1 VISWGEPFRLLA
13 LASAVA
19 AVPAVSAVCRVQ
31 TRLQP
36 PSGGRYGAWVIVRRP
51 RRRLPR
57 LFAALLAGFLALT
70 GALAGFGFTGAAL
83 ASPTATSPAAINA
96 TSARV
101 GTVATGTPA
110 KDSTLTTPKAIAL
123 GLIEGITEF
132 LPISSTGHLLVAEK
146 LMDIGTQDT
155 ASKDA
160 ADAYAVI
167 IQLGAIV
174 AVLLI
179 SWKRVLDVL
188 QGLIGKSETGRRL
201 LINLIAAFVPAAV
214 VGVLLD
220 KLLEKHLLK
229 PVPVAIAWLV
239 GGAAIIALAKKFK
252 AAQHAGRLLDSM
264 TPKDAVMIGVA
275 QSVAL
280 WPGVSR
286 SLVTILGAILL
297 GFRLRDAVEFSFL
310 LGLCTLSAA
319 AGYSLLKD
327 GSLVFDT
334 FGTTTPLIG
343 MVVAF
348 VSAAVAVKWLVSY
361 LNKHDLS
368 MFGIY
373 RLFAGVVTLGLVAAN
388 KL

>member
-1 VISWGEPFRLLA
+1 MSFRRQHRA
-13 LASAVA
+13 ID
-19 AVPAVSAVCRVQ
+19 
-31 TRLQP
+31 
-36 PSGGRYGAWVIVRRP
+36 GRYGSWVPARRFP
-51 RRRLPR
+51 RS
-57 LFAALLAGFLALT
+57 FAALLAGFFASLL
-70 GALAGFGFTGAAL
+70 ALAGLGLTSGAV
-83 ASPTATSPAAINA
+83 ASSPSTRIAAAIA
-96 TSARV
+96 TQ
-101 GTVATGTPA
+101 GTVA
-110 KDSTLTTPKAIAL
+110 KDSTLTMPKAIVL

-146 LMDIGTQDT
+146 LMDIGTQDE
-155 ASKDA
+155 AAKKA

-167 IQLGAIV
+167 IQLGAIA

-179 SWKRVLDVL
+179 SWKRVVDVL
-188 QGLIGKSETGRRL
+188 QGVVGRSDTGRRL
-201 LINLIAAFVPAAV
+201 LVNLIAAFVPAAM

-220 KLLEKHLLK
+220 SLLEKHLLK
-229 PVPVAIAWLV
+229 PIPVAFAWLV
-239 GGAAIIALAKKFK
+239 GGVAIIATAKRFK

-264 TPKDAVMIGVA
+264 TARDALMIGVA

-348 VSAAVAVKWLVSY
+348 VSAAIAVKWLVAY

-368 MFGIY
+368 LFGIY
-373 RLFAGVVTLGLVAAN
+373 RLVAGFVTLGLVAAN

>member
-1 VISWGEPFRLLA
+1 VRRI
-13 LASAVA
+13 
-19 AVPAVSAVCRVQ
+19 Q
-31 TRLQP
+31 TRTPL
-36 PSGGRYGAWVIVRRP
+36 SSFGRYGAWVIVRRS
-51 RRRLPR
+51 PR
-57 LFAALLAGFLALT
+57 LFPALLSGFFAGFLAL
-70 GALAGFGFTGAAL
+70 AGLGLTSRAL
-83 ASPTATSPAAINA
+83 ASPAPSRVTAAPAAP
-96 TSARV
+96 V
-101 GTVATGTPA
+101 V

-146 LMDIGTQDT
+146 LMHIGTQD
-155 ASKDA
+155 AAAKDA

-188 QGLIGKSETGRRL
+188 RGLIGKSETGRRL

-239 GGAAIIALAKKFK
+239 GGAAIIALANKFK

-264 TPKDAVMIGVA
+264 TPKDAVMIGIA
-275 QSVAL
+275 QSLAL

-334 FGTTTPLIG
+334 FGKTTPLIG

-348 VSAAVAVKWLVSY
+348 VSAAVAVKWLVGY
-361 LNKHDLS
+361 LSKHDLS

-373 RLFAGVVTLGLVAAN
+373 RLVAGVVTLGLVAAN